1 MGNGIL
7 ESVKKLIGIAPEY
20 TSFDE
25 DILVFI
31 NSSITVLKQLG
42 VNIDPTYYVEG
53 YDATWDDFPDDQT
66 RSLIK
71 EYIFLKSKVV
81 FDPPTSSIVL
91 DAYKQAISELEWRI
105 NVDVDKKENGDERQS
120 INPSRN

>member
-7 ESVKKLIGIAPEY
+7 ESVKKLIGIAHDY

-42 VNIDPTYYVEG
+42 VNIEPTYHVEG

-105 NVDVDKKENGDERQS
+105 NVDVDRKENSDERQS